1 VTGRLQAAR
10 CQEKPGVRHGIG
22 SEGDSTDTPTA
33 YCDEDNHI
41 EYFMEMVAECGGA
54 TNFRH
59 P

>member
-1 VTGRLQAAR
+1 AAR